1 MVSDLEA
8 LYLLIKTGYTSVLE
22 REIDLS
28 LNMDL
33 SVEEIDVV
41 ERCGNIQVIKGCL
54 WN

>member
-1 MVSDLEA
+1 MVSDLEV

-41 ERCGNIQVIKGCL
+41 ERCGNIQVKKGCL